1 MKINY
6 QFYRQLKTKEA
17 KVAIEFYNV
26 KKKAKVK
33 IDAGK
38 IKKVEYKKKT
48 SKGEQVRYAFKAV
61 DDDGTNL
68 TKFCS
73 KADYDKL

>member
-1 MKINY
+1 MA
-6 QFYRQLKTKEA
+6 L
-17 KVAIEFYNV
+17 EFYSV

-33 IDAGK
+33 IDESSVE
-38 IKKVEYKKKT
+38 KVEYKKKT

-61 DDDGTNL
+61 DDDGTKL